1 MITATINGGITR
13 TVCETE
19 DDWLGERLCSV
30 GASETPSL
38 IGIGFA
44 GTNAATVWE
53 SKVRPQYRSTE
64 EIELFALGHVME
76 PAIREACRRL
86 RKMHVIDPMGHEIWR
101 NAEYPRMHAS
111 PDGFVVERGE
121 QGVLELKN
129 VTGWN
134 ADEWADG
141 EAAPLR
147 VQAQVQH
154 QLACTGLRFGYAAG
168 LIGGSQ
174 LRVVRIERDEAF
186 ICAIRDCVAH
196 FWTYVEAGDNP
207 PIDGLR
213 ATAEVLQRLHPD
225 DNGETVDFPEELA
238 AVVDRLAAVK
248 ESIKAAEKEADA
260 LKNQLIVA
268 IGDATYGQLS
278 DGRAVSWKTQN
289 RAGYVVE
296 PSKFRV
302 LRTHAGHPERTKRKS
317 R

>member
-1 MITATINGGITR
+1 MITATTANGITR
-13 TVCETE
+13 TICETE

-44 GTNAATVWE
+44 DTNAATVWE
-53 SKVRPQYRSTE
+53 SKCRPRWRSNDE
-64 EIELFALGHVME
+64 VELLQLGQVIE

-86 RKMHVIDPMGHEIWR
+86 RKMHVIDPIGREIWR
-101 NAEYPRMHAS
+101 NTAFPRMHAT
-111 PDGFVVERGE
+111 PDGFAIEDGE
-121 QGVLELKN
+121 EGVLELKN
-129 VTGWN
+129 VSGWN

-168 LIGGSQ
+168 LIGGNQ
-174 LRVVRIERDEAF
+174 LRVVRIARDEAF

-196 FWTYVEAGDNP
+196 FWTYVEAGDSP

-213 ATAEVLQRLHPD
+213 ATAEVLKRLHPD
-225 DNGETVDFPEELA
+225 DNGETVELPEDL
-238 AVVDRLAAVK
+238 VPTVDRLAAVK
-248 ESIKAAEKEADA
+248 ESIKAAEKEKDA
-260 LKNQLIVA
+260 LQNQVLVA
-268 IGDATYGQLS
+268 LGDNTYGQLP

-289 RAGYVVE
+289 RAGYTVE
-296 PSKFRV
+296 PTSFRV
-302 LRTHAGHPERTKRKS
+302 LRTHANHPERKRKS

>member
-1 MITATINGGITR
+1 MITATTAGGITR

-19 DDWLGERLCSV
+19 DDWLEERTLSV

-53 SKVRPQYRSTE
+53 SKVRPQYRSNE
-64 EIELFALGHVME
+64 EVELLMLGHVME

-121 QGVLELKN
+121 QGPLELKN
-129 VTGWN
+129 VSLWN
-134 ADEWADG
+134 GDEWADG

-154 QLACTGLRFGYAAG
+154 QLACTGMRFGYAAG

-196 FWTYVEAGDNP
+196 FWEYVERGDSP
-207 PIDGLR
+207 PIDGLK
-213 ATAEVLQRLHPD
+213 ATAQVLQRLHPD
-225 DNGETVDFPEELA
+225 DNGETVELSEDLT
-238 AVVDRLAAVK
+238 AVVDRLIAVK
-248 ESIKAAEKEADA
+248 ESIGAAKKEVDA
-260 LKNQLIVA
+260 LQNQLIVA
-268 IGDATYGQLS
+268 LGDNTYGQLA
-278 DGRAVSWKTQN
+278 DGRAVSWKTQD
-289 RAGYVVE
+289 RAGYTVE
-296 PSKFRV
+296 ATKFRV
-302 LRTHAGHPERTKRKS
+302 LRTHAGHPERKRKS